1 MIWVLCLIVTFGT
14 AFFIERFKRNYDIQ
28 TYKEIIAFCEGKQL
42 THDETQQEFGK
53 RIYQKILYAII
64 VGMIAFVVSVV
75 IIFIVDR
82 L

>member
-1 MIWVLCLIVTFGT
+1 M
-14 AFFIERFKRNYDIQ
+14 FKRNYDIQ

-42 THDETQQEFGK
+42 THDEIQQEFGK